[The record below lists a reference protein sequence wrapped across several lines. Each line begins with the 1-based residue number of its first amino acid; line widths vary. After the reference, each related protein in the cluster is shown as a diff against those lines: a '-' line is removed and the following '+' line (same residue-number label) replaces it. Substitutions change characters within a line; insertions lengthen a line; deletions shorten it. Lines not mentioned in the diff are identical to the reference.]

1 MKNEIYFDN
10 ASTTKI
16 SGEVLNAMMPV
27 LTDVYGNSSS
37 VHAIGRRANKYLDEA
52 RDQIAKS
59 LNVKSTEIYFTS
71 GGTEAN
77 NWAIIGLAMANRNK
91 GNHIIT
97 SKIEHH
103 SVLEACAYLE
113 QNGFNVTYLDVDHYG
128 FINFAEFLGALTGDT
143 ILISIMSA
151 NNEIGTIQNIKA
163 IAQTAKEKGII
174 FHTDAVQLYG
184 HMNIDCEDIGIDAL
198 SISAH
203 KIHGPKGVGAL
214 YVSDKINIAPFH
226 LGGNQEKGK
235 RGGTVNVAGAVG
247 FAKASEIAYRD
258 LVVNNYKTKTLSEYF
273 VTQLEKEVPDI
284 KINGYPRQKLNN
296 IVSVSF
302 AGIDGSALLMMLDL
316 KGVYISTGSACMAN
330 ALDTSHVIRA
340 IGLSEDMAKGTVRFS
355 FSKNNEPEEIDKA
368 IAIIKESVSKL
379 RAFSPTY
386 SSTKKSAG
394 TGRRG
399 RPKKNQ

>member
-128 FINFAEFLGALTGDT
+128 FINFAQFLGALTGDT

-258 LVVNNYKTKTLSEYF
+258 F